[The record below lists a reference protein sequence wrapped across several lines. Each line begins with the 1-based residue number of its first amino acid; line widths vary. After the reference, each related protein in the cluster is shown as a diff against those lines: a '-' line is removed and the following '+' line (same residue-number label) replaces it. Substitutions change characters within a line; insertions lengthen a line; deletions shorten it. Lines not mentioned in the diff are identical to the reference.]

1 LKLLE
6 ETFEAEYFIN
16 KLNIPTDYVKGF
28 MYYLA
33 ENQTIKAL
41 LDTKN
46 NTLLMFRIGELA
58 TKYIETINEK

>member
-1 LKLLE
+1 MPFRKNHNAQKELETEKKELVLKLLE

-33 ENQTIKAL
+33 ENQTIK
-41 LDTKN
+41 
-46 NTLLMFRIGELA
+46 R
-58 TKYIETINEK
+58 Y

>member
-33 ENQTIKAL
+33 ENQTIK
-41 LDTKN
+41 
-46 NTLLMFRIGELA
+46 R
-58 TKYIETINEK
+58 Y